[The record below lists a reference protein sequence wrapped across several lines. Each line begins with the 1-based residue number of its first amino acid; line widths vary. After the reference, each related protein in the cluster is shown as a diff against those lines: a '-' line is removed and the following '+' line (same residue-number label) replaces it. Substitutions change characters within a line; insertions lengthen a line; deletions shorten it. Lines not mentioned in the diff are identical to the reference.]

1 MSKEVV
7 IAREQDLSVEDF
19 RKVLVASTLGERRP
33 LEDEERMKAM
43 IANADLIV
51 TARIDGEIVGVAR
64 ALTDFAYCCYLS
76 DLAVDETVQKQGIGR
91 KLIDG
96 LWEHLHP
103 QAMLILLAAP
113 KAVDYYPK
121 LDFEKHPAAYVKK
134 RPS

>member
-1 MSKEVV
+1 MSTKIV
-7 IAREQDLSVEDF
+7 IAREQSLTVEDF

-33 LEDEERMKAM
+33 IEDEERMKAM
-43 IANADLIV
+43 LAHADLIV

-64 ALTDFAYCCYLS
+64 ALTDFSYCCYLS
-76 DLAVDETVQKQGIGR
+76 DLAVDENVQRAGIGR

-96 LWEHLHP
+96 LWEYLHP
-103 QAMLILLAAP
+103 QATLILLAAP